1 MGKIKSFVEFIK
13 EEAEV
18 AQPTTKPTTRPT
30 TKPGTRPNTQPGKP
44 SPYRKD
50 KPSVK
55 PGPKATAEQ
64 VAEKFLNLTK
74 NNKEIQ
80 SLLKSKYNK

>member
-1 MGKIKSFVEFIK
+1 MGKIKSFQDFIK
-13 EEAEV
+13 EGVETAEPV
-18 AQPTTKPTTRPT
+18 VKPT
-30 TKPGTRPNTQPGKP
+30 TKPGTSPVTRPGKP

-50 KPSVK
+50 KPSVV

-64 VAEKFLNLTK
+64 IANKFLGLTK

-80 SLLKSKYNK
+80 SLLKNKYNK